1 MSEKPVKKLLRTLSQ
16 EQKLA
21 LWEALVEKS
30 SDIITLHDKLGRVIY
45 ASPSAEKLFGAL
57 PDEMPLEKLSSIF
70 RYIAPED
77 RPNVKHEFDQILT
90 APGQVAG
97 PVTYRMRVLDGSW
110 KYLESVACN
119 LMDKEAIQ
127 GILVVTRDVTERTE
141 TEKQLVQ
148 SEWRY
153 RSLVENS
160 PEAIA
165 VSQNGLLK
173 YANNACLRLIGA
185 ASLDQIKDLEVIGFV
200 HYEDRQRVEQEILP
214 ASSGQPVLSIPARL
228 TSFSG
233 DEIQAEITA
242 IPVIFDSEPSLQIV
256 IHDVTEQRRAIEALE
271 YQSMHDPLTGLPN
284 RALFMDRVTQA
295 LNRAQRFGGRI
306 VVMLADIDRF
316 KIVND
321 SLGHAVGDKLL
332 IAVAERIKNCFRPS
346 DTVARFGGDEFVI
359 LCEDTEELTNL
370 GSLGERLLHAIKE
383 PIVVQGESFHLSLSV
398 GITEADGSF
407 QRADD
412 LLREADSAMNRAK
425 ERGRQRYEIFDVET
439 GHNVTIR
446 LQLESEFRNAIA
458 RNELRAFYQP
468 VVNATTGEV
477 TGVEALTRWQH
488 PQKGLMSPAAFIPVA
503 EESGLIVPLG
513 MWILEEAARQLKEW
527 GADLE
532 EGRTFSMSVN
542 LSARQLLDPQL
553 LDKVKQVVTEN
564 ELDGK
569 RLQLHFEVTESVL
582 MEERAEVAQIM
593 NDFRDLGVG
602 IVIDDFGTGY
612 SSFTYLKRFPVEML
626 KIDRSFVIGLGE
638 RPDDEAI
645 VEAIVKLAR
654 ALNIDVVAEGVETE
668 TQLYHIRSLGCNLI
682 QGFYFAKPSPAIDI
696 SQYIK
701 KPFAVPPLKI

>member
-1 MSEKPVKKLLRTLSQ
+1 MSAKEPRRLARLLSK
-16 EQKLA
+16 EQKLE
-21 LWEALVEKS
+21 LWEALVENS
-30 SDIITLHDKLGRVIY
+30 PEIITLHDLEGRVLY
-45 ASPSAEKLFGAL
+45 ASPSAERLFGPL
-57 PDEMPLEKLSSIF
+57 PDNMPVERLSSIF
-70 RYIAPED
+70 KFIASED
-77 RPNVKHEFDQILT
+77 RPNVKEEFNKL
-90 APGQVAG
+90 AHGPGTMVG
-97 PVTYRMRVLDGSW
+97 PVSYRMKLPDGTW
-110 KYLESVACN
+110 RYLESIAYN
-119 LMDKEAIQ
+119 LLNKESVQA
-127 GILVVTRDVTERTE
+127 ILVVTRDITERTE

-165 VSQNGLLK
+165 VTQDGLLK
-173 YANNACLRLIGA
+173 YANSACIRLIGA
-185 ASLDQIKDLEVIGFV
+185 SSIEQIKDLEVIGFV
-200 HYEDRQRVEQEILP
+200 HYEDRQRVEQAVIP
-214 ASSGQPVLSIPARL
+214 ANAGQPVLSVPARL
-228 TSFSG
+228 TSLRG
-233 DEIQAEITA
+233 DEIQTEITA
-242 IPVIFDSEPSLQIV
+242 IPVIFDSKPSLQLV
-256 IHDVTEQRRAIEALE
+256 IHNVTEQRRAIEALE
-271 YQSMHDPLTGLPN
+271 YQSMHDPLTKLPN
-284 RALFMDRVTQA
+284 RALFMDRVNQA

-321 SLGHAVGDKLL
+321 SLSHAVGDKLL
-332 IAVAERIKNCFRPS
+332 VAVAERIKSCFRPS

-370 GSLGERLLHAIKE
+370 GSLGERLLNSMKE

-425 ERGRQRYEIFDVET
+425 ERGRHRFEIFDVET
-439 GHNVTIR
+439 GRNVAER
-446 LQLESEFRNAIA
+446 LQIESELRNAIS

-477 TGVEALTRWQH
+477 TGVEALIRWQH

-513 MWILEEAARQLKEW
+513 IWILEEAIKQLKEW
-527 GADLE
+527 EPLVAN
-532 EGRTFSMSVN
+532 GRVFSMSVN

-553 LDKVKQVVTEN
+553 LDKVKQLITEN
-564 ELDGK
+564 QLDEK
-569 RLQLHFEVTESVL
+569 KVKLHFEVTESVL
-582 MEERAEVAQIM
+582 MEERIEVSQIM
-593 NDFRDLGVG
+593 NDFRSLGIG

-612 SSFTYLKRFPVEML
+612 SSFTYLKRFPVEVL

-638 RPDDEAI
+638 RPDDQAI

-668 TQLYHIRSLGCNLI
+668 LQLYHIRSLGCNLI
-682 QGFYFAKPSPAIDI
+682 QGFYFSKPLPAIDVTEF
-696 SQYIK
+696 IK
-701 KPFAVPPLKI
+701 TPFKVPPLKI